1 MYVLYVCVGGG
12 TCARAADAFIA
23 VVRQSAKCSCLVWVR
38 QSAFAGKIVQLMG
51 RAWVMMI
58 QAHEH
63 VFFGDVHSGNLMVKI
78 SYTNDDVSFVPTWI
92 DFGAAVL
99 RREVFLLQRYLR
111 EKGIPPHSI
120 GIADGGVQGV
130 DDAPGPFSLACSPL
144 CWKSSLTWESCQ
156 RCILTT
162 FPSFLGDNF
171 VDAMPKSKQNYEY
184 TTQARGSKSTRLEDQ
199 MPKRLSQ
206 DGCDTPTALAR
217 PPPPPSPLHNLNA
230 NYS

>member
-23 VVRQSAKCSCLVWVR
+23 VVRQSAKCSGLVWVR

-156 RCILTT
+156 RCMLPRSCRTSQWRAAT
-162 FPSFLGDNF
+162 SFMERGIYWTSSLCCLSDKRPTNRSKAITNSICI
-171 VDAMPKSKQNYEY
+171 VKS
-184 TTQARGSKSTRLEDQ
+184 L
-199 MPKRLSQ
+199 
-206 DGCDTPTALAR
+206 
-217 PPPPPSPLHNLNA
+217 
-230 NYS
+230 